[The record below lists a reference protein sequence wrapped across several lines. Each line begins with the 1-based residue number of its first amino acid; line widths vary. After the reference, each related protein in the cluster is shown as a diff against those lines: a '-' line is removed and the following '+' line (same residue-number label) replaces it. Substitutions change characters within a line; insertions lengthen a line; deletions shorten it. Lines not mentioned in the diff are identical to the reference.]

1 MEFGLGADVSVLKIP
16 KVKVDEFVK
25 KYTNELDLTNSLENE
40 ESVFFFLANSESLFK
55 IINAQSLQK
64 DISIVAYNVG
74 PTKELI
80 PEYLKD
86 VEMSI
91 EGKYIENAIT
101 AIDFINSH
109 S

>member
-1 MEFGLGADVSVLKIP
+1 M
-16 KVKVDEFVK
+16 
-25 KYTNELDLTNSLENE
+25 
-40 ESVFFFLANSESLFK
+40 
-55 IINAQSLQK
+55 
-64 DISIVAYNVG
+64 AYNVG

-80 PEYLKD
+80 LEYLKD